1 MLVSGSGLIWSVGI
15 DFFHTAYLIVGV
27 ALYLAAIGI
36 ALGVLLPTTH
46 QLLRLV
52 EHAPAP
58 PVGAGGP
65 PPAVMS
71 LVRRNQ
77 AFGGVTM
84 LLFLAIIT
92 LMIAQPG
99 GLVLR

>member
-1 MLVSGSGLIWSVGI
+1 
-15 DFFHTAYLIVGV
+15 
-27 ALYLAAIGI
+27 
-36 ALGVLLPTTH
+36 
-46 QLLRLV
+46 
-52 EHAPAP
+52 
-58 PVGAGGP
+58 
-65 PPAVMS
+65 MS